1 MLSQLSWEKW
11 FSSDPGVQGS
21 RAMGKIYATLFLMM
35 AALESAC
42 AQEVPRYDPDGW
54 CKRVGEFGGGASE
67 LIRRGCFEQEQT
79 AYDKLKT
86 MRGSVPLKTQRWCDQ
101 VAKSGG
107 RGSYVILEQC
117 VDMEHTSKIKNDS
130 SKFRF

>member
-1 MLSQLSWEKW
+1 
-11 FSSDPGVQGS
+11 
-21 RAMGKIYATLFLMM
+21 MGKIYVILFLSVATLAPAF
-35 AALESAC
+35 
-42 AQEVPRYDPDGW
+42 AQEIPRYDPDGW
-54 CKRVGEFGGGASE
+54 CKRVGEVGGGASE

-86 MRGSVPLKTQRWCDQ
+86 IWGSVPLKAQRWCDQ

-107 RGSYVILEQC
+107 RGSYLILEQC
-117 VDMEHTSKIKNDS
+117 IDMEYTSKIKNDN